1 MGSAADAKQ
10 YPPRP
15 VTSTGR
21 CVIRRAGDCA
31 PVLRSDSPVGS
42 ARDSQSYLAH
52 SEAEAGQSSRPL
64 QGPLSISL
72 PEPVL
77 QGTGPGEPLGH

>member
-1 MGSAADAKQ
+1 MGSVADAKQ
-10 YPPRP
+10 YPLRP
-15 VTSTGR
+15 VTSIGR

-42 ARDSQSYLAH
+42 ARDSQSHLAH
-52 SEAEAGQSSRPL
+52 PEAEAGQSPRPL

-77 QGTGPGEPLGH
+77 QSTRTGELLGH